1 MTRRGLY
8 YQSGWCPGEA
18 CGLGGESAAR
28 ARTGKG
34 PRCTTYA
41 VRLRVSSARSDT
53 PIPHRLPGF
62 KHPLTDVGPSLLDS
76 DLLVHTPLRRHEQ
89 LLIGRPQRAVGMHRG
104 EDRRGRG
111 PTTLWHRAVRPLAQ
125 RCRKHHAVEQRSCTC
140 LRLTNVTSS
149 THTGIT
155 DSVSGSAAMAGCG
168 LRRVHVSDELDWSWT
183 PSHHAVK
190 APALG

>member
-1 MTRRGLY
+1 MEIMLDRWFVLLLLCLVALIYGSWACCSSWLRPQPALPPRCVAAKRNSALY

-18 CGLGGESAAR
+18 CGPGGESEAQ

-41 VRLRVSSARSDT
+41 VLLRVSSARSDT

-76 DLLVHTPLRRHEQ
+76 DLLVRTPLRRREQ
-89 LLIGRPQRAVGMHRG
+89 KLIGRPQRAVGMRRG

-111 PTTLWHRAVRPLAQ
+111 PTTLWHRSSAP
-125 RCRKHHAVEQRSCTC
+125 TC
-140 LRLTNVTSS
+140 PEMPE
-149 THTGIT
+149 
-155 DSVSGSAAMAGCG
+155 AP
-168 LRRVHVSDELDWSWT
+168 RR
-183 PSHHAVK
+183 
-190 APALG
+190 